1 MTEMIIDEETE
12 MNERQEAIDEAKPRK
27 ANHESRR
34 ADRMVP

>member
-12 MNERQEAIDEAKPRK
+12 MNERQEAI
-27 ANHESRR
+27 ESRR